1 MKITDYIPYGK
12 ANAISN
18 SDLSI
23 VSGTDER
30 EARRLVHQAR
40 TNGEPICST
49 CEERT
54 GGYYLPCD
62 VSEAYAYLR
71 QQNARIK
78 SAKAALRGVKKY
90 IKDNGGSICSD
101 FEERRCGK

>member
-1 MKITDYIPYGK
+1 MKISDYIPVGR

-18 SDLSI
+18 SDLAI

-40 TNGEPICST
+40 ANGEPICST

-54 GGYYLPCD
+54 GGYYLPCN
-62 VSEAYAYLR
+62 VSEACTYLR

-78 SAKAALRGVKKY
+78 SAQAALRGVKKY
-90 IKDNGGSICSD
+90 IKDNGGVV
-101 FEERRCGK
+101 